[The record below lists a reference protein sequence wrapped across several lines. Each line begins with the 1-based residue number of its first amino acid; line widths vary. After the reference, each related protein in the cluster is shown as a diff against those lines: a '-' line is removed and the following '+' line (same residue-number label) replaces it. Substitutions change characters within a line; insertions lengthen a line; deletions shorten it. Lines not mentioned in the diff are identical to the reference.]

1 MKKTKERL
9 VTTEQGVTA
18 VIKLSDEIID
28 LIRKNLKLRKE
39 IGEILGCEPRTVYNH
54 AARNTKSLQNYFVI
68 KFLMKYSKKKEVEIF
83 K

>member
-1 MKKTKERL
+1 MKKKKE
-9 VTTEQGVTA
+9 
-18 VIKLSDEIID
+18 LSSETIH
-28 LIRKNLKLRKE
+28 LIRNDLKLREK
-39 IGEILGCEPRTVYNH
+39 IGSILGCEPRTVYNH